1 MARWVDQ
8 RLWVRRERRHTVNVE
23 ALAIGSAGVVT
34 SASVRGWPTRQTLA
48 AQAVTVLAGKGADM
62 QDAELFIHV
71 AEIAGVFVAFGALIA
86 VRGGGAK
93 GPVEVGFMRGMVA
106 FGVLAMV
113 TGLAPVALGF
123 FDLAEH
129 QIWASS
135 SALVLVGFGLFL
147 GLQVRTPEYRANLRA
162 STTEPRTGSRLRV
175 PGSAE
180 SGASLLY
187 ALALLLAPI
196 IILLGVA
203 PDLEAGLYF
212 GTAVLIL
219 LGAAWLLLDLVYAPR
234 PPEDTEDG
242 LRETSVRHPG
252 SDA

>member
-1 MARWVDQ
+1 M
-8 RLWVRRERRHTVNVE
+8 
-23 ALAIGSAGVVT
+23 
-34 SASVRGWPTRQTLA
+34 
-48 AQAVTVLAGKGADM
+48 K
-62 QDAELFIHV
+62 DAELFIHV

-93 GPVEVGFMRGMVA
+93 GPVEVGFMRGMVG

-113 TGLAPVALGF
+113 AGLAPVTLGL

-135 SALVLVGFGLFL
+135 SALVLASLVLFFVV
-147 GLQVRTPEYRANLRA
+147 QVRTPEYRTNLRA
-162 STTEPRTGSRLRV
+162 STADLRTWSRVRI

-180 SGASLLY
+180 SVASMLY
-187 ALALLLAPI
+187 TLALLLTPI
-196 IILLGVA
+196 LILLGVA

-234 PPEDTEDG
+234 PPEDTEHD
-242 LRETSVRHPG
+242 LREATGNHPV
-252 SDA
+252 SDV